1 MGGWQGYNKV
11 ESHTLLLALGET
23 YECAW
28 IVDLDFKRS
37 LESEVSVSITCREVL
52 AESPQVDEVS

>member
-11 ESHTLLLALGET
+11 ESHTLLLVLGKA
-23 YECAW
+23 YKFSW

-37 LESEVSVSITCREVL
+37 LESEVRVSIACREAL
-52 AESPQVDEVS
+52 AVSPQVDEVS